1 MLREFLPPESA
12 VVFVPKGADVTGAQI
27 AGRLDT
33 PLDESF
39 DELHALA
46 VVYVFQ
52 TGPERSKR
60 YAALDVSSVVKKPTT
75 VLTYRTQGVTLRDD
89 YEARAVQELAKAL
102 NSQRRA
108 LLGPIRAAKTDEV
121 RFKVRMD
128 AYRWIVSHNHGAFF
142 PPLLS
147 ARSVVSATVMYAP
160 GHALMGMMSKTM
172 RAFLSAA
179 SEDLMYVGV
188 CIVCAVRVLP
198 TTLSAPRVARCF
210 VSSAVAAVLPGLVH
224 RNWVLEILK
233 MLRTASELA
242 ASPLVGNVLGE
253 RWAPL
258 VTWLS
263 ALVNTDAMECLV
275 GLLVGRAFGV
285 QRAISDEVG
294 LKCAD
299 VLVAKSA
306 AVLPPWVTH
315 ILDVGLD
322 VYKLYKVAEAAA
334 FVIDTTKQQSD
345 SLIPVLPA
353 NRMGGLVAQLEAK
366 FGLPAY
372 VPKKLARSLMVA
384 AATAAVYSHEG
395 DRALER
401 VLTALLSSQP
411 GAASE
416 LVGCVL
422 RGGGGSTKKGPPVIL
437 L

>member
-1 MLREFLPPESA
+1 MQPLREFLPPESA
-12 VVFVPKGADVTGAQI
+12 VVFVPTGAGVTDTQI
-27 AGRLDT
+27 AGRFDT

-39 DELHALA
+39 DKLHALA

-52 TGPERSKR
+52 VRPDR
-60 YAALDVSSVVKKPTT
+60 YAALDVRSAMMMQTKAW
-75 VLTYRTQGVTLRDD
+75 TYRTQGVTLRDD
-89 YEARAVQELAKAL
+89 DEALAVQTLAKAL
-102 NSQRRA
+102 NSKRQM
-108 LLGPIRAAKTDEV
+108 LLQSITAANTDEQ
-121 RFKVRMD
+121 FKRRMD
-128 AYRWIVSHNHGAFF
+128 AYRWLVNQNHGAFF

-147 ARSVVSATVMYAP
+147 ARSVVFATVMYAP
-160 GHALMGMMSKTM
+160 GTLGAPALMRLMSKTM

-188 CIVCAVRVLP
+188 CIVCAARVLP
-198 TTLSAPRVARCF
+198 TTLSAPSVARCF

-263 ALVNTDAMECLV
+263 ALVNTDAMECLI
-275 GLLVGRAFGV
+275 GLLVGRVFGV

-299 VLVAKSA
+299 MLVAKSA
-306 AVLPPWVTH
+306 GILPPWVTH

-322 VYKLYKVAEAAA
+322 VYKLYKVAEAVA
-334 FVIDTTKQQSD
+334 FVIDTTTTQKSD

-422 RGGGGSTKKGPPVIL
+422 RGGTKKGPPVIL

>member
-12 VVFVPKGADVTGAQI
+12 VVFVPKGAGVTDAQI
-27 AGRLDT
+27 AGRFDT

-52 TGPERSKR
+52 AGPER
-60 YAALDVSSVVKKPTT
+60 YAALDVRSVMMTPTT
-75 VLTYRTQGVTLRDD
+75 AFTYRTQGVTLRED
-89 YEARAVQELAKAL
+89 EAPAVQALAKAL
-102 NSQRRA
+102 NSQRQK
-108 LLGPIRAAKTDEV
+108 LLQSIDAAKTNPVEQ
-121 RFKVRMD
+121 FKRRMD
-128 AYRWIVSHNHGAFF
+128 AYRWLVSHNHGAFF

-147 ARSVVSATVMYAP
+147 ARSVVFATVMYAP
-160 GHALMGMMSKTM
+160 LGAPALMGLMSKTA

-198 TTLSAPRVARCF
+198 TTLSAPSVARCF

-242 ASPLVGNVLGE
+242 ASPLVGKAVGE

-263 ALVNTDAMECLV
+263 ALVNNDAMECLV

-285 QRAISDEVG
+285 HRAISDEVG

-306 AVLPPWVTH
+306 GVLPPWVTH

-334 FVIDTTKQQSD
+334 FVIDTQKSD

-416 LVGCVL
+416 LVRCLL
-422 RGGGGSTKKGPPVIL
+422 RGGSNSAAMGPTVIL